1 MELAL
6 RGKNAIV
13 TGGSKGI
20 GRCAALG
27 LAAEGANVAICA
39 RGQGAL
45 DAAVKEIE
53 SLGVTAYA
61 EACNVA
67 DPESLTGFLNDARDA
82 LGGVDVLV
90 NNTSAFGLNDN
101 EDAWKLSVDIDL
113 MATVRA
119 TWTVAPWMAEA
130 GGGSIIH
137 VSSTAA
143 LEAGPPAYSA
153 VKAAL
158 ISHTK
163 SMAQKLGADNI
174 RVNNV
179 APGAIH
185 VVGGFWDTVQEN
197 NKAAYDAM
205 VAQIPFGRLGTPEE
219 VADAIVFLASARAGW
234 ISGATLVVD
243 GVQHKGIF

>member
-1 MELAL
+1 MDLELK
-6 RGKNAIV
+6 GKNAIV

-20 GRCAALG
+20 GRSAALG

-39 RGQGAL
+39 RGRATL
-45 DAAVKEIE
+45 DATAREIE
-53 SLGVTAYA
+53 ALGVRAFA
-61 EACNVA
+61 ALCDVS
-67 DPESLTGFLNDARDA
+67 DSDSLAGFLQSARDA

-90 NNTSAFGLNDN
+90 NNTSAFGLGDD
-101 EDAWKLSVDIDL
+101 EDSWNASIDIDL

-119 TWTVAPWMAEA
+119 TWTVAPWMAE
-130 GGGSIIH
+130 GRGGSIVH
-137 VSSTAA
+137 VSSVSG

-163 SMAQKLGADNI
+163 SMAQQLAADGI

-179 APGAIH
+179 APGAIL
-185 VVGGFWDTVQEN
+185 VKDGFWDQIREN
-197 NKAAYDAM
+197 NRPAYDSV
-205 VAQIPFGRLGTPEE
+205 VAQIPFGRLGAPEE
-219 VADAIVFLASARAGW
+219 VADAIVFLASERARW

-243 GVQHKGIF
+243 GVQHKGLF